1 MIEIIA
7 KKSEWDQNP
16 LRNNKQNLIVY
27 KNTEATQKHIH
38 NFASLKKHEI
48 MNTYCTTVLIKIELK
63 KNYCTQQRFVRQKE
77 CKAIIN
83 FFYRHLILV
92 GMFGENK
99 ASSATRT
106 LQHKCNPSIFFSFR
120 IHKSAT

>member
-16 LRNNKQNLIVY
+16 LRNNKENLIVY

-48 MNTYCTTVLIKIELK
+48 MNTYCTTVLIKKELLYSAK
-63 KNYCTQQRFVRQKE
+63 IC
-77 CKAIIN
+77 
-83 FFYRHLILV
+83 
-92 GMFGENK
+92 
-99 ASSATRT
+99 SSKRM
-106 LQHKCNPSIFFSFR
+106 QSNH
-120 IHKSAT
+120 